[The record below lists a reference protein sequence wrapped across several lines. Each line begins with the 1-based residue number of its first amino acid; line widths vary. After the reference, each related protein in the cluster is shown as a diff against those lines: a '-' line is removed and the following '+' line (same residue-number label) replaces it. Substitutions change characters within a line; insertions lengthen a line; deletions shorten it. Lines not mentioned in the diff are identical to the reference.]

1 VLPEAVRLVV
11 RAPARPEAL
20 AALHGLLS
28 RAWSRY
34 PGVTGTDRMG
44 IELAVA
50 EIAAN
55 IVAHNAARPAR
66 IEMTVVE
73 MTVVEMTVAV
83 SVHADRVE
91 VDLSDT
97 GNGHPVDVAAAR
109 LPVDAMAE
117 RGRGLAM
124 AMAAVDAV
132 TYARE
137 GELNR
142 WRIVRHRSL

>member
-55 IVAHNAARPAR
+55 IVEHNAARPAR

-73 MTVVEMTVAV
+73 MTVAV
-83 SVHADRVE
+83 SVYADRVE

-97 GNGHPVDVAAAR
+97 GSGDPVDVAAAR

-117 RGRGLAM
+117 RGRGLAL
-124 AMAAVDAV
+124 ALAAVDAV